1 MKVSY
6 NVEIDAR
13 TLAGRESEESKVIKT
28 FLAGTQPNMCLE
40 YDTDEE
46 AKQKAG
52 LISQIT
58 KKLNENGKVV
68 SYTKRNTKIY
78 ILRASA

>member
-13 TLAGRESEESKVIKT
+13 TLAGRESEESKAIKT
-28 FLAGTQPNMCLE
+28 FLAGTHPNMCLE